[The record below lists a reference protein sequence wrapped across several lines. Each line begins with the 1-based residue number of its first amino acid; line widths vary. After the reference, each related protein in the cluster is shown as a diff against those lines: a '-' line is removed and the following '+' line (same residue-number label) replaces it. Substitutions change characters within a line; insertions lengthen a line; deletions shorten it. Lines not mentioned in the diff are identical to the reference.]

1 MILEMITKN
10 MTSSPIYLAQS
21 VKHLLRCI
29 YQKLKK
35 MTIDLNKIVG
45 NLRDILWK
53 LRDKLYTQRVNT
65 RPLEGHISM
74 YIHIHSR
81 AIPFRG
87 IDSTEREG
95 ER

>member
-1 MILEMITKN
+1 M
-10 MTSSPIYLAQS
+10 S
-21 VKHLLRCI
+21 
-29 YQKLKK
+29 
-35 MTIDLNKIVG
+35 VG
-45 NLRDILWK
+45 NFRDILGK
-53 LRDKLYTQRVNT
+53 LRDKLYPQMPNT
-65 RPLEGHISM
+65 RVGDAHISM